1 MYVEFLLGI
10 FICGSI
16 LALLPTKSEIK
27 LENVD
32 CILSEKLKDKKF
44 KKLFEKEFKKLQAK
58 EEKLEQDIVLRDLWN
73 NKKDAEYDKKLLI
86 DEESLKQSITEYK
99 EKEKMKKKLLIEGY
113 KEMAEKEITFDNVD
127 DVIDELGRHTGWTL
141 WDYIVSYWHRYF
153 WNFVSDIPL
162 RVKTFIQRG
171 MRGWA
176 DSDTW
181 CLDYYIAKVISEGVQ
196 HLLTYGNSCWTV
208 RDRLAL
214 REIIA
219 TFKTANEI
227 NGHNLLYT
235 PSKKFTWSAY
245 KKQKRTCE
253 HMNKRGRYPKDKP
266 YRVMTL
272 REVLRFEKGLDIFKE
287 KFFFLWD

>member
-1 MYVEFLLGI
+1 VEENSMYIEFILGI
-10 FICGSI
+10 FLFVLILGS
-16 LALLPTKSEIK
+16 LPTKNKVK

-32 CILSEKLKDKKF
+32 CILNEELKDKKF
-44 KKLFEKEFKKLQAK
+44 KKLYEKEFKKLQAK
-58 EEKLEQDIVLRDLWN
+58 EEKLEQDIVLRELWN

-86 DEESLKQSITEYK
+86 
-99 EKEKMKKKLLIEGY
+99 EGY
-113 KEMAEKEITFDNVD
+113 KETAKIIKEEQMETRKVNGEEVVEFTSVD
-127 DVIDELGRHTGWTL
+127 EMLDDLHSHRGWTIL
-141 WDYIVSYWHRYF
+141 DYIISYWHRYF

-196 HLLTYGNSCWTV
+196 HLIKYGNSCWTKK
-208 RDRLAL
+208 DLASL
-214 REIIA
+214 KEIIK
-219 TFKTANEI
+219 TFETANEI

-235 PSKKFTWSAY
+235 ESKKFTWATY
-245 KKQKRTCE
+245 KKQKRTCAF
-253 HMNKRGRYPKDKP
+253 MNKKGKYPRDRK

-272 REVLRFEKGLDIFKE
+272 REVLRFEKGFDTFKD
-287 KFFFLWD
+287 KFFYLWD